1 MIYLDNGATS
11 MPKPGSVVNAV
22 TWAMK
27 KLSSP
32 GRGSSAMS
40 RKAEDVLYQLR
51 KEAGELF
58 QCHMENIVLT
68 TSATH
73 GLNIAIKS
81 LVRSGQRVVI
91 SCMEHNAVVRPLH
104 ALGVDLQIAKAELF
118 DSEGLIKSFD
128 KLLTSDT
135 ALCVMTHVS
144 NVFGWILP
152 VEEVAELCRKRGI
165 PFILDASQ
173 SAGTLDVSMEKLG
186 AEFLAMPGHKGL
198 LGPQGTGLLLCKE
211 WAAPILEGGTGSLS
225 KQLEMPDFLPDRLEA
240 GTHNMPGAAGLL
252 AGIRYVKQKGLHHIH
267 RHEVMLKN
275 MAVREL
281 LGIKN
286 LKVFSRD
293 NQTGVLSFLPL
304 DRDPVVFGEKIAE
317 KYNIAL
323 RAGLH
328 CAPVAHSAAGTL
340 ETGTIRISFGP
351 FNTREDVHFLAV
363 ALKRELQN
371 VKKS

>member
-22 TWAMK
+22 SWAMK
-27 KLSSP
+27 NLASP
-32 GRGSSAMS
+32 SRGSSTMS

-51 KEAGELF
+51 QEAGMLF
-58 QCHMENIVLT
+58 HCPAENVVLT

-81 LVRSGQRVVI
+81 LVRPGQRVVI

-118 DSEGLIKSFD
+118 DCEGLLRSFD
-128 KLLTSDT
+128 KLLTRDT

-152 VEEVAELCRKRGI
+152 IEEVAEMCRKRGI
-165 PFILDASQ
+165 PLILDASQ
-173 SAGTLDVSMEKLG
+173 SAGTLNVNMEKLG
-186 AEFLAMPGHKGL
+186 AAFVAAPGHKGL
-198 LGPQGTGLLLCKE
+198 LGPQGTGLLMCKE

-225 KQLEMPDFLPDRLEA
+225 KQQEMPDFLPDRLEA

-252 AGIRYVKQKGLHHIH
+252 SGIRYVKKRGLSNIH

-275 MAVREL
+275 MAVKGL
-281 LGIKN
+281 DNTIN
-286 LKVFSRD
+286 LKVFSGKE
-293 NQTGVLSFLPL
+293 QTGVLSILPL
-304 DRDPVVFGEKIAE
+304 DRDPVAFGEEFAE
-317 KYNIAL
+317 KYDIAI

-340 ETGTIRISFGP
+340 ETGTIRISLGP
-351 FNTREDVHFLAV
+351 FNSREDVN
-363 ALKRELQN
+363 ALVNALRKELRN
-371 VKKS
+371 VKKP